1 MDLTYHSPAP
11 ELADLIGSYY
21 ELTTRADV
29 VGTMRAEGPNFRC
42 LLRGSARAV
51 VDGRITT
58 GTAPGLYILG
68 PTTAAYHIEM
78 TAGTVIFGA
87 GLTPEGWRTAMGE
100 SAAALA
106 DRLLPY
112 ADFYPDEAALITGA
126 MAEARS
132 TRARVATAN
141 RVVAATVSTRALT
154 PSAQGFVAA
163 TLAWLDQD
171 AVDDIDAL
179 TEATGLS
186 LRQVERLSKEWFGA
200 GPKMLQRKYRALRTC
215 DRLAR
220 DPAARWSDVADP
232 SYTDQSHMIREFRRF
247 IGCTPGQ
254 FASEEYAIVRETLSG
269 RRGLGQADGI
279 RFLA

>member
-1 MDLTYHSPAP
+1 MDLTYHAPAP
-11 ELADLIGSYY
+11 DLAHLIGSYY
-21 ELTTRADV
+21 ELTTRKAV
-29 VGTMRAEGPNFRC
+29 TGVMRAEGPNFRC
-42 LLRGSARAV
+42 LLRGAARVV
-51 VDGRITT
+51 VDGRSTV

-68 PTTAAYHIEM
+68 PTTAAYGVEM
-78 TAGTVIFGA
+78 APGTVVFGA

-106 DRLLPY
+106 DRFMPY
-112 ADFYPDEAALITGA
+112 ADFYPDEAALITQA
-126 MAEARS
+126 MADACDTSARIE
-132 TRARVATAN
+132 TANKVVKATA
-141 RVVAATVSTRALT
+141 STRALT
-154 PSAQGFVAA
+154 PSAQGFLAA
-163 TLAWLDQD
+163 TMAWLDQD
-171 AVDDIDAL
+171 SVGDISMLAGV
-179 TEATGLS
+179 TGLS

-220 DPAARWSDVADP
+220 DPTARWSDVADP

-254 FASEEYAIVRETLSG
+254 FAGQDYAMVRETLSR